1 MSYAK
6 TGMGIGCI
14 LLDAEVVYEGKNGEL
29 RLIAAEQYLPNYTV
43 SSYYASLLQ
52 NECLSAEERE
62 YFQGKLRAA
71 RWIIE
76 CVDRRR
82 TMLLRCARII
92 MQVQSPFL
100 KNGKQPLHLL
110 AVQELSV
117 YPPTV
122 YRVMKGRYIAR
133 RYGIP
138 CRIFWFIARFAK
150 LRRGEWWEKS
160 RLYIACGC

>member
-76 CVDRRR
+76 CVDRAGQCFCVVRV
-82 TMLLRCARII
+82 LLC
-92 MQVQSPFL
+92 
-100 KNGKQPLHLL
+100 K
-110 AVQELSV
+110 
-117 YPPTV
+117 
-122 YRVMKGRYIAR
+122 YR
-133 RYGIP
+133 
-138 CRIFWFIARFAK
+138 ARF
-150 LRRGEWWEKS
+150 
-160 RLYIACGC
+160 

>member
-1 MSYAK
+1 M
-6 TGMGIGCI
+6 
-14 LLDAEVVYEGKNGEL
+14 LDAEVVYEGKNGEL
-29 RLIAAEQYLPNYTV
+29 RLFAAEQYLPNYTV

-117 YPPTV
+117 YPSTV
-122 YRVMKGRYIAR
+122 YRVMKGKYIAR
-133 RYGIP
+133 RSVYPLSDFLAHCTVCETAEGRMMGKEQIVY
-138 CRIFWFIARFAK
+138 RMRMLIH
-150 LRRGEWWEKS
+150 EEK
-160 RLYIACGC
+160 RVTL